1 MALPLLA
8 KLGTAYVNGRIKDYA
23 ASKAEEALNLPKDS
37 LSLLANPTSFA
48 KNIAKGVAT
57 DYAKDAFMGRD
68 AIPEE
73 DRSFTSG
80 GKEERMDTMEYEG
93 DYKRGGKVKPSK
105 ASSRGDGIAKRG
117 KTRGKYI

>member
-37 LSLLANPTSFA
+37 IALLANPTGLA

-57 DYAKDAFMGRD
+57 GYAKDAFMGRD

-73 DRSFTSG
+73 DRSFNSG
-80 GKEERMDTMEYEG
+80 GKEDRMDTMEYEG

>member
-37 LSLLANPTSFA
+37 LSLLANPTGFA

-68 AIPEE
+68 ATPEE

-93 DYKRGGKVKPSK
+93 DYKRGGKVKASK
-105 ASSRGDGIAKRG
+105 ASRRGDGIAQRG
-117 KTRGKYI
+117 KTRGKYL